1 MQCCKSP
8 QIKDLSQ
15 GLSDER
21 HYYCSACK
29 SHLWRG
35 VQYDRR
41 EWEDY
46 VNEVPMRA
54 KVAHTAN

>member
-1 MQCCKSP
+1 MMQCCKSP

-15 GLSDER
+15 GLGDER

-35 VQYDRR
+35 AQYDRR

-46 VNEVPMRA
+46 VNEVPMKEKR
-54 KVAHTAN
+54 K